1 MAGEILKKRREDL
14 GRDIRE
20 ISDLL
25 KINAAYLD
33 AIENDAFKEL
43 PAPVYTIGYIR
54 CYAKYLDLDAESIVN
69 YYTKN
74 LSLPTHSTIVP
85 IAFSQKKVPRIYYI
99 VFPGVCALAV
109 FFFVAHGR
117 TKPRE
122 TVKVPSGRVGVV
134 ETVPPRR
141 SRPSAVSK
149 SQHEGEHRL
158 EMAATATTWISFK
171 FSDGRSEEMI
181 LKPGSSK
188 EMRFSDKA
196 RLKVGNAGGIRVRL
210 DGRDLGVPGE
220 PGQVLTLSLPPGE
233 AGSIIPSP

>member
-20 ISDLL
+20 IADLL

-33 AIENDAFKEL
+33 AIENDAFEEL
-43 PAPVYTIGYIR
+43 PAPVYTMGYIR

-74 LSLPTHSTIVP
+74 LSRPTHSTIVP

-99 VFPGVCALAV
+99 VFLGVCALAV
-109 FFFVAHGR
+109 FFFVAHSR
-117 TKPRE
+117 TKHRE
-122 TVKVPSGRVGVV
+122 TVKVPSGPVGVV
-134 ETVPPRR
+134 ETVPPRA
-141 SRPSAVSK
+141 SRPSAVGK
-149 SQHEGEHRL
+149 RQYEGEHHL
-158 EMAATATTWISFK
+158 EMAATATTWISLK

-181 LKPGSSK
+181 LRPGSSK

-196 RLKVGNAGGIRVRL
+196 LLKVGNAGGIRVRL

-220 PGQVLTLSLPPGE
+220 PGQVITLSLPPGE
-233 AGSIIPSP
+233 AGSSITSP